1 MPIVN
6 NSFYRVIYL
15 LIAIFLLSFFSY
27 YSKDFKLD
35 ASSDTLILQN
45 DNDFKYYN
53 YYNDIFP
60 NKNFLV
66 LAIKSKKIIDQEFIT
81 LINNIKT
88 SLLKINSID
97 SIFTIS
103 DAPILISSLA

>member
-45 DNDFKYYN
+45 DNDFKYSM
-53 YYNDIFP
+53 
-60 NKNFLV
+60 
-66 LAIKSKKIIDQEFIT
+66 SKFNSSERVKKFSLDRVFNQIDQVYT
-81 LINNIKT
+81 K
-88 SLLKINSID
+88 LLNE
-97 SIFTIS
+97 
-103 DAPILISSLA
+103 